1 MLKRREMNWIML
13 WVVLLLAET
22 LWGESPVVEHQ
33 KPVVKVLGFADMYY
47 VEDYNDP
54 SSDRRQPF
62 LYNHNRHD
70 EPNVNL
76 VLLQV
81 GVEHPNYRSNI
92 GIHTGTYSTD
102 NYSNEKGLAQ
112 HIYEANIGAALNDT
126 GTLWLDAGVF
136 SSFIGFESAVS
147 MDNWTL
153 TRSLAAENS
162 PYFFTGTKL
171 TYTPDEKWLFM
182 AAIVNGWQRID
193 TAEGNTHPSLG
204 TQIRYTPS
212 EALTLNW
219 STFIGSDDPD
229 STRRMR
235 YFNNLYAMVRLSE
248 EFGVIGGFDIGF
260 QQKEKGSAGYDCWY
274 TPVVIGQYRYSP
286 QFAGALRAEYYQ
298 DKQGVIISTQNPNG
312 FKTFGASMNF
322 DYTPYPNVAARLEG
336 RWLKD
341 SDPIFEGSRGNRQ
354 ENFFVG
360 ASLAFKFG
368 KTF

>member
-1 MLKRREMNWIML
+1 MYWIMG
-13 WVVLLLAET
+13 WVGLLLAET
-22 LWGESPVVEHQ
+22 LWGESAVSVHE
-33 KPVVKVLGFADMYY
+33 KPVVKVSGFVDMYY
-47 VEDYNDP
+47 VEDYNNP

-70 EPNVNL
+70 EPNINL
-76 VLLQV
+76 ALLQI
-81 GVEHPNYRSNI
+81 GVEHSAYRAHL
-92 GIHTGTYSTD
+92 GVHTGTYSTD
-102 NYSNEKGLAQ
+102 NYANEKGLAQ
-112 HIYEANIGAALNDT
+112 HLYEANVGMALNDT

-171 TYTPDEKWLFM
+171 TYTPNEKWLFLG
-182 AAIVNGWQRID
+182 AIVNGWQRIN
-193 TAEGNTHPSLG
+193 TVEGNTHPSFG
-204 TQIRYTPS
+204 TQIQYTPS
-212 EALTLNW
+212 KDVTLNW
-219 STFIGSDDPD
+219 STFMGSDDPD
-229 STRRMR
+229 ATRRMR

-248 EFGVIGGFDIGF
+248 ELGVIGGFDIGF

-312 FKTFGASMNF
+312 FKTFSTSMNF
-322 DYTPYPNVAARLEG
+322 DYTPYPNVAARFEG

-354 ENFFVG
+354 ENFFIG
-360 ASLAFKFG
+360 ASLAVKFG